1 MARSATFAGVC
12 LLGLAA
18 SALAETAEPDNAKAL
33 LEKVKQRDLDRQIT
47 ARKTDLDRL
56 AEDVTKGRK
65 EAESMQANVEAT
77 SALQKESAAH
87 LSQLLSQ
94 RKRLE
99 QVIQLTTLRIEAE
112 RLKAEGLQ
120 LLADAQGKALV
131 AMTKR
136 AEETDARAA
145 LGAAELKLV
154 APAEA
159 APGPEP
165 AARETAAKTRPAL
178 PDLRKKLALSENA
191 AANAEKTARDA
202 MRAAA
207 SKLELADIAGA
218 RAKRKASGVESDLP
232 EIAEKPLSLDEKLPE
247 PVTKPAPA
255 KKAAPRR

>member
-77 SALQKESAAH
+77 GALQKESAAH

-136 AEETDARAA
+136 AEETDARAT

-159 APGPEP
+159 AP
-165 AARETAAKTRPAL
+165 ATETAAKEPAAKRPSL
-178 PDLRKKLALSENA
+178 PELRKKLLLTENA

-202 MRAAA
+202 MRAAS
-207 SKLELADIAGA
+207 SKLELADLAGA
-218 RAKRKASGVESDLP
+218 KAKRKGSGVESDLP
-232 EIAEKPLSLDEKLPE
+232 EIAEKPLNLDEKLPE